1 MSFPKL
7 KKEEHQMKNNSE
19 SILTSPETWIEDNS
33 HEIMTLWQCISNY
46 NRDMD
51 LTFLDK
57 CNFDLFLD
65 FVVKNSTHY
74 RSYYYES
81 EEESQD

>member
-1 MSFPKL
+1 MGFPKF
-7 KKEEHQMKNNSE
+7 KKDESKMTNNNE

-33 HEIMTLWQCISNY
+33 NEIMTMWQCICNY

-65 FVVKNSTHY
+65 FVVKHSTHY
-74 RSYYYES
+74 RSYYES
-81 EEESQD
+81 EESQD